1 MIEDGGWKTQGAG
14 NLRGLRSFSAMVVR
28 INTEPEKSDW
38 PPSVRLE
45 RRASLGSGVVRQ
57 GIGFTPIRLDSAGR
71 VSVGPQGRIRPMG
84 PSSSAPARPGFTW
97 IKLDLERFIGFFGK
111 DFNRE

>member
-1 MIEDGGWKTQGAG
+1 METLGAR
-14 NLRGLRSFSAMVVR
+14 NLRRLRRFSRMVVR
-28 INTEPEKSDW
+28 INAEPKKSDL
-38 PPSVRLE
+38 PPRVRLE

-57 GIGFTPIRLDSAGR
+57 GIGFTPINLDSAGR